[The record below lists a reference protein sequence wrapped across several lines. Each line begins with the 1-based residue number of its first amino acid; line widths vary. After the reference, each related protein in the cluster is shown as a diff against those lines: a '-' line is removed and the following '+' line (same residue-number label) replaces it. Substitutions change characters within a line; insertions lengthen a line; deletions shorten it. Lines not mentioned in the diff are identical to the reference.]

1 MEFVIKLA
9 PLCMQLCIPLT
20 PLIQHHDLFYILS
33 KFFIHSCE
41 QNGRVILH
49 LFAMVSWLKEHH
61 AKNKYV
67 KPFELWWKDIYD
79 TNVKSIIPI
88 QLLICHS
95 VHCDV
100 KFEEETLFLMCPV
113 ENI

>member
-1 MEFVIKLA
+1 
-9 PLCMQLCIPLT
+9 MQLLIPLNC
-20 PLIQHHDLFYILS
+20 LIQHHDLFCLTTSSSI
-33 KFFIHSCE
+33 
-41 QNGRVILH
+41 QNGRVALL
-49 LFAMVSWLKEHH
+49 LFAMVCWLKEHH

-67 KPFELWWKDIYD
+67 KPFELWWKDLYD
-79 TNVKSIIPI
+79 TNIKGIIPI

-113 ENI
+113 ENIPML

>member
-1 MEFVIKLA
+1 MLV
-9 PLCMQLCIPLT
+9 
-20 PLIQHHDLFYILS
+20 
-33 KFFIHSCE
+33 
-41 QNGRVILH
+41 
-49 LFAMVSWLKEHH
+49 KEHH

-67 KPFELWWKDIYD
+67 KPFELWWKDLYD
-79 TNVKSIIPI
+79 TNIKGIIPI

-113 ENI
+113 ENIPML